1 MKAEYLDRTQAWRD
15 KKFVEFLR
23 KGATVENVTEPAF
36 AELLH
41 QQVAGKAS
49 RGTPRKSRVF
59 GKS

>member
-15 KKFVEFLR
+15 KEFVEFLR

-36 AELLH
+36 ELLH

-49 RGTPRKSRVF
+49 RGTPRKSRVS